1 MMSAANDI
9 LCYSGIVT
17 SPMKVFAVS
26 DLHVDYR
33 ENLDWIDSLS
43 RDRYREDVLLLAGDV
58 TDDLRLLGST
68 LRALKSRFAEV
79 LFVPGNHELWV
90 DGGEFSCSLEK
101 FDAVMSLCSH
111 EGIRTGV
118 YTKGCVSIVPLLGW
132 YDFSFGQPDAFLQRA
147 WRDFRACRWPAEFDS
162 QAKICDFFL
171 RQNDRYLST
180 DNVHVISFSHFLP
193 RLDVMPAAIP
203 EHRRKVYPVLG
214 SARLDHQIR
223 KLQPAIHVYGHSHV
237 NQAIE
242 IDGIRYMNNAYATPK
257 EARIA
262 RKELV
267 CIFDTEAVPSVLAG
281 ENRREPA

>member
-1 MMSAANDI
+1 MRAANDI
-9 LCYSGIVT
+9 LCHSGIVT

-79 LFVPGNHELWV
+79 LFVPGNHELWI
-90 DGGEFSCSLEK
+90 DGGEFSCSLQK

-111 EGIRTGV
+111 EGIRTSV
-118 YTKGCVSIVPLLGW
+118 YTQGCVSIVPLLGW

-147 WRDFRACRWPAEFDS
+147 WRDFRACRWPVEFDS

-180 DNVHVISFSHFLP
+180 DNAHVISFSHFLP
-193 RLDVMPAAIP
+193 RLDIMPTAIP
-203 EHRRKVYPVLG
+203 ENRRKVYPVLG

-237 NQAIE
+237 NQTIE
-242 IDGIRYMNNAYATPK
+242 IDGIRYLNNAFATPK

-262 RKELV
+262 RKELI

-281 ENRREPA
+281 ENLRESA